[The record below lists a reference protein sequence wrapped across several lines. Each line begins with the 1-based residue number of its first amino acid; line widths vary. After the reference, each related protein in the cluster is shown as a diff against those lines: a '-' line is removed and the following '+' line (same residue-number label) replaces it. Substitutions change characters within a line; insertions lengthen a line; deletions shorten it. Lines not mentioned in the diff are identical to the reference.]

1 MTDMQLGDVQSLIRD
16 QKTNNQIETAGRVAE
31 ANYNNPSARYER
43 DKNER
48 RYLDQL
54 RTSDRRFYDSLRRD
68 ALDRKERAEMEDR
81 RLRREDIRHNESIER
96 ANRKDRRMAMQS
108 LAGGLAALG
117 AAFAI

>member
-1 MTDMQLGDVQSLIRD
+1 MT
-16 QKTNNQIETAGRVAE
+16 NW
-31 ANYNNPSARYER
+31 SACSQRQHINDPNAVTKR

-54 RTSDRRFYDSLRRD
+54 RTSDRRYYDSLRRD

-81 RLRREDIRHNESIER
+81 RLRREDMRYNESIER